1 MIGIAA
7 VALFGAVALGS
18 GALIFLDVV
27 DEVYQLDFSSRLRMF
42 QYDYEDVDAR
52 TVATEHAEQQRAGIL
67 DRLQERYV
75 ADGAMNGIP
84 FVING
89 DRETQLYLEELVGA
103 PASSF
108 LDAAADEIVQIDDR
122 GVIRFRVA
130 GEEYIA
136 YVFYY
141 DVWDWYTGYLLPQSV
156 RLAGPQRFATTLAIF
171 GLLLIGGFA
180 ILYRWYLNRAF
191 RTLFVLPGTM
201 QQFLDGDT
209 SVRISASGADEIGQ
223 IASSFDTFAAQLET
237 ILQGIEQ
244 AAAQTATVEAQLREE
259 SSKAAESVSGIRRNT
274 DYIGK
279 RMARFANRIHSASNV
294 LGKTSGIIDQL
305 AQQIT
310 EQSSQVEQSG
320 AAIDEISASLAN
332 VARITE
338 EKRESVRQLQATT
351 DEGSQRLEETE
362 RNIANVQERANDIGR
377 MSELI
382 ADMASQTDILS
393 INAAIQ
399 ASHAG
404 QSGRGFAVV
413 AEEVRKLAG
422 EAADRS
428 KEISVAVSEIMS
440 EIENAVRAG
449 ADTRDAF
456 GRVHSEVTGVQN
468 AFEEISSS
476 NSELATSGDQVGES
490 MERLRQI
497 SATVRDQS
505 QTAHDWSGRVQNGM
519 QTVLRVSKEV
529 DETVRRIADEAGESD
544 QVTDE
549 VRRQAELLRESTERL
564 NESLGLFRR

>member
-1 MIGIAA
+1 MFGTVA
-7 VALFGAVALGS
+7 VGS
-18 GALIFLDVV
+18 GVLIFLDVV
-27 DEVYQLDFSSRLRMF
+27 DEVYRLDFSSRLRMF
-42 QYDYEDVDAR
+42 EFDYEDVDAR
-52 TVATEHAEQQRAGIL
+52 TVATEQVERERGAIL
-67 DRLQERYV
+67 DRLRERYI

-84 FVING
+84 FAING
-89 DRETQLYLEELVGA
+89 DREIQLYLEELVGT
-103 PASSF
+103 PASTF
-108 LDAAADEIVQIDDR
+108 LDAAAGEILQVEDT
-122 GVIRFRVA
+122 GLVRFQTA
-130 GEEYIA
+130 GEEYLA
-136 YVFYY
+136 FVHYY
-141 DVWDWYTGYLLPQSV
+141 EPWDWYSGYLLPQSV

-171 GLLLIGGFA
+171 GLVLIAVFA
-180 ILYRWYLNRAF
+180 VLYRWYLNRAF
-191 RTLFVLPGTM
+191 RTLVVLPGTM

-209 SVRISASGADEIGQ
+209 SVRISASGADEIGR

-244 AAAQTATVEAQLREE
+244 AAEQTATVESRLRDG
-259 SSKAAESVSGIRRNT
+259 SSRAAESVSGIRQNT

-279 RMARFANRIHSASNV
+279 RMAIFANRIFSASNV
-294 LGKTSGIIDQL
+294 LGKTSGVIDQL
-305 AQQIT
+305 AEQIT
-310 EQSSQVEQSG
+310 DQSSQVEQSG

-332 VARITE
+332 VARVTE

-362 RNIANVQERANDIGR
+362 RNIANVQARASDIGR

-404 QSGRGFAVV
+404 ESGRGFAVV

-422 EAADRS
+422 EAAKRS
-428 KEISVAVSEIMS
+428 KEISIAVREIMS
-440 EIENAVRAG
+440 EIDNAVRAG
-449 ADTRDAF
+449 ADTRNAF

-468 AFEEISSS
+468 AFEEISAS
-476 NSELATSGDQVGES
+476 NSQLATSGHQVGES

-497 SATVRDQS
+497 SATVREQS
-505 QTAHDWSGRVQNGM
+505 ETAHDWSGRIQNGM
-519 QTVLRVSKEV
+519 KTVLRMSKEV
-529 DETVRRIADEAGESD
+529 DETVRRIAQEAGESD

-549 VRRQAELLRESTERL
+549 VRRQAELLRESMEKL